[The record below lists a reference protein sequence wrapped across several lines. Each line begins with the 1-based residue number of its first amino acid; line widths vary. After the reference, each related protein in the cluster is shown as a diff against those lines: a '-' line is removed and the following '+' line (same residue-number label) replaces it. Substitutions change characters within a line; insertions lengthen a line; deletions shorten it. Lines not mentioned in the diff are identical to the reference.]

1 MKRLSS
7 FIIPYAIFMVILVI
21 LPLVIMAGYAVTDS
35 EGNLTLHYLGQ
46 FTDED
51 VFNTFLYSF
60 GVAME
65 TTLLCI
71 LLGYPIAYFLSRK
84 EMGFPSKLIVFFI
97 IPMGVN
103 MLLNTFALVA
113 VLDLLH
119 IPLGETALVIG
130 MVYNFLPFMVQ
141 PLYNSLCKLD
151 SGLIDAAL
159 DLGAS
164 KMTAFFRV
172 VVPVSLP
179 GIISGVMMVFMPTIS
194 TFAIS
199 ELLTMNKIRLFGS
212 VVQGSI
218 GSGMLN
224 FGAALSIIML
234 LVVIVTQL
242 FVKDR

>member
-1 MKRLSS
+1 MRKLASYV
-7 FIIPYAIFMVILVI
+7 IPYAIFMVILVI
-21 LPLVIMAGYAVTDS
+21 MPLVIMAGYAVTDA
-35 EGNLTLHYLGQ
+35 EGNFTLHYLCQ

-51 VFNTFLYSF
+51 VFNTFVYSI
-60 GVAME
+60 GIAME

-71 LLGYPIAYFLSRK
+71 LLGYPVAYFLSRK
-84 EMGFPSKLIVFFI
+84 ELSFPSKLIVFFI

-113 VLDLLH
+113 VLDILH
-119 IPLGETALVIG
+119 IPLGKTALIIG

-141 PLYNSLCKLD
+141 PMYNSLCKLD
-151 SGLIDAAL
+151 SSLIDAAL

-164 KMTAFFRV
+164 RTTAFFRV

-179 GIISGVMMVFMPTIS
+179 GVVSGIMMVFMPTIS